1 MKKLLSIILAGA
13 IVMALMTG
21 CEKNNGDEGN
31 KNSTET
37 VSNEKNK
44 NITDIK
50 SYASEI
56 KASADKLSEYME
68 DGLKKGYVDQARM
81 DEYKSICERLDQI
94 INNPEDT
101 EEIKSELDLIKN
113 NITVMASQCAAP
125 NDVVDSL
132 ISVNGENVTVE
143 SRSEN
148 ENVSEKTEELKP
160 LSNDMTQLIDDY
172 TLLQNEASQNVDK
185 GEISEEDYMTLIK
198 DGTNLAALKE
208 EMELK
213 GESDD
218 LNKRIGECKNRI
230 HDIAVKM
237 GSELSSKF
245 E

>member
-1 MKKLLSIILAGA
+1 MKRILSLMLVGA
-13 IVMALMTG
+13 IVITLMTG
-21 CEKNNGDEGN
+21 CEKNNNAEGSVN
-31 KNSTET
+31 TTET
-37 VSNEKNK
+37 SGREENK

-50 SYASEI
+50 SYAAEI
-56 KASADKLSEYME
+56 KTSADKLSEYME

-101 EEIKSELDLIKN
+101 EEIKSELDIIKN
-113 NITVMASQCAAP
+113 NITVMASQSAAP
-125 NDVVDSL
+125 NEIVDSL
-132 ISVNGENVTVE
+132 VRVNGENVTVE
-143 SRSEN
+143 SNTEN
-148 ENVSEKTEELKP
+148 ENVSEKSKEPKP

-185 GEISEEDYMTLIK
+185 GKISEDDYMTLIK

-208 EMELK
+208 EMEK
-213 GESDD
+213 NGESDD